1 MVTGREVLEHAF
13 RETAKGNGHPF
24 VDMLADDVE
33 WSIIGS
39 TEWSETFRGKSSVIA
54 DLLRPL
60 AEQFDGPNTVEATRF
75 IAEGNLVAVEG
86 RNLSVTKRGR
96 SIPTDIAGYSRC
108 GTGKRFASPNIA
120 TRLSSRVSWFAPESE
135 RPPFRPA
142 PRLRPGDRW
151 FCHALPASRI

>member
-1 MVTGREVLEHAF
+1 MATGRDVLEHAF
-13 RETAKGNGHPF
+13 RETAKGNGRPF

-75 IAEGNLVAVEG
+75 IAQGNLVAVEG
-86 RNLSVTKRGR
+86 RNLSVTRRGAAYPNR
-96 SIPTDIAGYSRC
+96 YCWIFEMRD
-108 GTGKRFASPNIA
+108 GKAARITEYCDTA
-120 TRLSSRVSWFAPESE
+120 LVESVLV
-135 RPPFRPA
+135 RPRK
-142 PRLRPGDRW
+142 
-151 FCHALPASRI
+151 

>member
-13 RETAKGNGHPF
+13 RETAKGNGRPF

-60 AEQFDGPNTVEATRF
+60 AEQFDART
-75 IAEGNLVAVEG
+75 
-86 RNLSVTKRGR
+86 LSRR
-96 SIPTDIAGYSRC
+96 HA
-108 GTGKRFASPNIA
+108 
-120 TRLSSRVSWFAPESE
+120 SSRKGTWS
-135 RPPFRPA
+135 
-142 PRLRPGDRW
+142 RW
-151 FCHALPASRI
+151 RAEISA